1 MTDYKKFTILYV
13 DDEAENLDSF
23 KLLFLNNYHVITAE
37 SGQKG
42 LEIIENQRNSDQ
54 PVGLVLSD
62 QRMPKMN
69 GIEFLERIKSIDPD
83 IIKILITGYSDID
96 VIADAL
102 NKVGI
107 FHYINKPYETTYITN
122 IINKGIET
130 FNLRQENRKLIDDLR
145 KSNSNLQNT
154 NQELKQTLIELEELK
169 KHLEEENIY
178 LKEEIASENFSG
190 EIITE
195 SPKIRQI
202 FQEIRSVAKTDSTV
216 LITGETG
223 TGKELVARAIHENS
237 NRSKSTLV
245 KVNCAAI
252 PANLI
257 ESELFGHEKGSF
269 TGANARK
276 IGKFELASGGTIF
289 LDEIGELPLELQSK
303 LLRILQESELERVGG
318 NQTIKINIRVV
329 AATNRNLLKEIDEG
343 NFREDLYY
351 RLHVF
356 PINIPSLRERKEDI
370 KVLSQY
376 FVKKYCKK
384 TGKKIEKIPAKVMEK
399 LEKYDW
405 PGNVRELENIIER
418 AVIISSGNTL
428 QMGDWI
434 DSKKKNTIEDDQIL
448 TLEEIE
454 RNHIIK
460 TLNYCNGVI
469 HGSLGAA
476 ELLNINPST
485 LRSRMMKLG
494 IKMKK
499 KISEM

>member
-1 MTDYKKFTILYV
+1 MTDKSKFTILYV

-23 KLLFLNNYHVITAE
+23 KLLFLTQYNVLTAE
-37 SGQKG
+37 TGQKG
-42 LEIIENQRNSDQ
+42 LEIIEKYRQTDM
-54 PVGLVLSD
+54 PVCLVLSD

-69 GIEFLERIKSIDPD
+69 GIEFLERVKSIDPD

-96 VIADAL
+96 VVADAL
-102 NKVGI
+102 NKVAI
-107 FHYINKPYETTYITN
+107 FHYINKPYEATYITN

-130 FNLRQENRKLIDDLR
+130 FNLRRENRLLIDDLR
-145 KSNSNLQNT
+145 KTNVDLQNS
-154 NQELKQTLIELEELK
+154 NQELNQTLIELKELK

-178 LKEEIASENFSG
+178 LKEEIASENYSG

-195 SPKIRQI
+195 SAKIRQI
-202 FQEIRSVAKTDSTV
+202 FQEIGSVAKTDSTV

-237 NRSKSTLV
+237 NRSQATLV

-257 ESELFGHEKGSF
+257 ESELFGHEKGAF

-276 IGKFELASGGTIF
+276 LGKFELANGGTIF
-289 LDEIGELPLELQSK
+289 LDEVGELPLELQSK
-303 LLRILQESELERVGG
+303 MLRVLQENELERVGG
-318 NQTIKINIRVV
+318 SQTIKINIRVV
-329 AATNRNLLKEIDEG
+329 AATNRDLLKEIDEG

-356 PINIPSLRERKEDI
+356 PIKIPPLRERKEDVQ
-370 KVLSQY
+370 VLTQY
-376 FVKKYCKK
+376 FIKKYCKK
-384 TGKKIEKIPAKVMEK
+384 TGKKIEKIPSKVMEK

-405 PGNVRELENIIER
+405 PGNVRELENIVER
-418 AVIISSGNTL
+418 AVIISSGNSL

-434 DSKKKNTIEDDQIL
+434 DSRKKPAGDEEQIL
-448 TLEEIE
+448 TLEEME

-460 TLNYCNGVI
+460 ILKYCNGVI
-469 HGSLGAA
+469 HGPMGAA
-476 ELLNINPST
+476 ELLKINPST

-499 KISEM
+499 KISEI